1 MRNLPAFTEDGL
13 LNVIVESPRGSSA
26 KFKWMES
33 AGLFMLSRPLPTGL
47 VYPCDWGFIPGTRAG
62 DGDPLDAFVLWDG
75 HAYPGVLL
83 QCRVLG
89 MLRITQRP
97 HASGAT
103 ERNDR
108 IAAIPASDA
117 RARQIESIDDLPERG
132 RRELEQFF
140 QAVVAFEPKT
150 VTIEGW
156 GSPDEAMEAVRVSS
170 QAGSKPTR

>member
-1 MRNLPAFTEDGL
+1 MRNLTSFTEDGL

-26 KFKWMES
+26 KFKWLES
-33 AGLFMLSRPLPTGL
+33 AGLFVLSRPLPTGL
-47 VYPCDWGFIPGTRAG
+47 VYPCDWGFIPGTRAS
-62 DGDPLDAFVLWDG
+62 DGDPLDAFVLWEG

-89 MLRITQRP
+89 MLRITQVP
-97 HASGAT
+97 HATGLA

-117 RARQIESIDDLPERG
+117 RGARIKSADDLPERV

-156 GSPDEAMEAVRVSS
+156 GSPDQAIEAVKVST
-170 QAGSKPTR
+170 QARRPTH

>member
-1 MRNLPAFTEDGL
+1 MRNLTAFTEDRL

-26 KFKWMES
+26 KFKWVES
-33 AGLFMLSRPLPTGL
+33 LGLITLSRPLPTGL
-47 VYPCDWGFIPGTRAG
+47 VYPCDWGFIPGTRAA

-83 QCRVLG
+83 QCRVIG
-89 MLRITQRP
+89 MLRITQVP
-97 HASGAT
+97 HATGVP

-117 RARQIESIDDLPERG
+117 RANRIESVDDLPERV

-150 VTIEGW
+150 VAIEGW
-156 GSPDEAMEAVRVSS
+156 GSPDQAIDAVKVSL
-170 QAGSKPTR
+170 QVGRTPTN